1 MEQPNQPE
9 QQDKQLLL
17 MYVNGKGNT
26 VVASAGTLPEGTT
39 EVSRVAISTSDNG
52 ITVWLVKVSKPGN
65 KQGILTQFTCA
76 DKKPLIKAAKQ
87 LDAKVKAGKPKA
99 PHHTPLS
106 EAEKEE
112 FVKRIGDQVPA
123 EWTSG
128 GSNFKER
135 AVENVDYL
143 VGVGLLAKDATPK
156 QVVEMNYKVNAY
168 YSNK

>member
-1 MEQPNQPE
+1 MDQQEPE
-9 QQDKQLLL
+9 KQLFLL
-17 MYVNGKGNT
+17 YVNSKGNT
-26 VVASAGTLPEGTT
+26 VVGSAGTLPEGTT
-39 EVSRVAISTSDNG
+39 EVSRVAISTSEDG
-52 ITVWLVKVSKPGN
+52 IIVWQVKVSKPGN

-76 DKKPLIKAAKQ
+76 DKQPLIKAAKQ
-87 LDAKVKAGKPKA
+87 LDAKPKSTKAKT

-112 FVKRIGDQVPA
+112 FKKRIGDQVPA
-123 EWTSG
+123 EWTSSG
-128 GSNFKER
+128 TNFKER

-143 VGVGLLAKDATPK
+143 VGVGLLATDATPK